1 MAEAQIMAVT
11 IEHLSEMLQSAGYR
25 AERREDPNGIPI
37 IASATGGIAFN
48 IRLGNRAAP
57 PAEGFLDFTYLT
69 VIKIEGN
76 FPLERIN
83 EWNQTKRFARLH
95 RAGEFIVLD
104 MDVIA
109 VAGVTERHL
118 RGGLELWDRLL
129 QELMSWLRGE
139 VPAGAANAA

>member
-1 MAEAQIMAVT
+1 MAEALIMSLTPERV
-11 IEHLSEMLQSAGYR
+11 SELLQSAGYR
-25 AERREDPNGIPI
+25 AERRDDPNGLPI

-48 IRLGNRAAP
+48 VRMGNRAAP

-83 EWNQTKRFARLH
+83 EWNSTKRFARLH
-95 RAGEFIVLD
+95 KADDFIILD

-118 RGGLELWDRLL
+118 RASLELWDRLL
-129 QELMSWLRGE
+129 QELIAWLRGE
-139 VPAGAANAA
+139 TPGAANAA